1 MKNILR
7 TFQREAF
14 NVIDFKIMFPSVR
27 TGFFI
32 AKRTFHR
39 RDRRKIIA
47 RKFVADPD
55 KRSISID
62 KPSSHA
68 YNFNHWHQAIMLS
81 HFGYYEINLAKY
93 PWLPI
98 QKYLYGSNIKNN
110 FLNDHLIWPGFA
122 FVLPIDIR
130 SFTFSVWWEGPYK
143 QITHAEKV

>member
-14 NVIDFKIMFPSVR
+14 KVIDFKIMFPSVR

-68 YNFNHWHQAIMLS
+68 DNFNHWHRAMLLN
-81 HFGYYEINLAKY
+81 HFGYSETNWANY
-93 PWLPI
+93 PWISI
-98 QKYLYGSNIKNN
+98 QKYLYGSGIKSNYLNN
-110 FLNDHLIWPGFA
+110 ELIWPGFS

-130 SFTFSVWWEGPYK
+130 SFTFSAWWEGPYK
-143 QITHAEKV
+143 QITHAEKI

>member
-14 NVIDFKIMFPSVR
+14 KVTDFKLMFPSLR

-32 AKRTFHR
+32 KKRAIHR
-39 RDRRKIIA
+39 RDRRRITSNKTA
-47 RKFVADPD
+47 VAPD

-62 KPSSHA
+62 KSSSDKVN
-68 YNFNHWHQAIMLS
+68 YNHWHQEILLN
-81 HFGYYEINLAKY
+81 HFGYSETILAKY

-98 QKYLYGSNIKNN
+98 QKYLYGSRIKSNDSNN
-110 FLNDHLIWPGFA
+110 ELIWPELA

>member
-1 MKNILR
+1 
-7 TFQREAF
+7 
-14 NVIDFKIMFPSVR
+14 
-27 TGFFI
+27 
-32 AKRTFHR
+32 
-39 RDRRKIIA
+39 
-47 RKFVADPD
+47 
-55 KRSISID
+55 
-62 KPSSHA
+62 
-68 YNFNHWHQAIMLS
+68 MLS